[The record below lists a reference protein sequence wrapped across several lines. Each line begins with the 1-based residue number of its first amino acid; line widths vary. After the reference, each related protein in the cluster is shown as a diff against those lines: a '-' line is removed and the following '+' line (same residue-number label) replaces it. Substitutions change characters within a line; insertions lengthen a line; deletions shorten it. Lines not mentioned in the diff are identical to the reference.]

1 LSDTL
6 SIQGIAPSLAGTV
19 TPSVLGLSI
28 QGIAPTISIA

>member
-1 LSDTL
+1 L
-6 SIQGIAPSLAGTV
+6 SIQGIAPSLAVTV